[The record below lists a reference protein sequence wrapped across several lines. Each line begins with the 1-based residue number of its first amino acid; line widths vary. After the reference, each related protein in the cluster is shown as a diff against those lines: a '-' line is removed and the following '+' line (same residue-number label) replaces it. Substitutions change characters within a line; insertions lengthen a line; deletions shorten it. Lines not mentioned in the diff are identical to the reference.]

1 MGIILNIRML
11 WQTCCMMLSG
21 SQITSD
27 NLSSMSSDYDTFI
40 LTTYNDAS
48 DVSGQ
53 VHTMSITCENGK
65 YELHNDYSR
74 TFQISETSKKYNSLE
89 EAINAYRNNSSE
101 PISVIGVR

>member
-65 YELHNDYSR
+65 YVLHNDYGEIYEKNKEQES
-74 TFQISETSKKYNSLE
+74 YNSLE